1 LLTTKKTNHMT
12 HKLLIL
18 CITGFAL
25 IHFSGC
31 DQPGMPK
38 PKGYPRIGLPEKSYR
53 LSDTTFPYQFE
64 YPAYSYIEPAA
75 GPAENPFWINV
86 VFPDFKGKIYLSYKP
101 LKGNIRTFTED
112 TRNFV
117 MKHIPKATSIDELSI
132 YDPKSR
138 VYGIIYEIK
147 GIQAASPCQFYF
159 TDSIQH
165 FLRGALYFEVI
176 PNNDSLEPVI
186 RFLMD
191 DIQHFAGTLE
201 WNKL

>member
-1 LLTTKKTNHMT
+1 MTYKLLT
-12 HKLLIL
+12 LYIFGIVLFI
-18 CITGFAL
+18 
-25 IHFSGC
+25 FSGC
-31 DQPGMPK
+31 RQTTMPK

-53 LSDTTFPYQFE
+53 LSDTAFPYQFE
-64 YPAYSYIEPAA
+64 YPIYSYIEPATGA
-75 GPAENPFWINV
+75 VENPYWINI
-86 VFPDFKGKIYLSYKP
+86 VFPAFKGKLYLSYKP
-101 LKGNIRTFTED
+101 LNGNLRTFTED

-117 MKHIPKATSIDELSI
+117 MKHIPKATSIDELTVN
-132 YDPKSR
+132 DPQSS
-138 VYGIIYEIK
+138 VYGLIYEIK

-159 TDSIQH
+159 TDSVRH

-191 DIQHFAGTLE
+191 DIQHLTGTLQ